1 MQLKMKSIQL
11 RYQSIHGLSGGGSQV
26 KIEKFELKESPVIHT
41 GGYCFFEDWQ

>member
-26 KIEKFELKESPVIHT
+26 KIEKFELKESPVIRT